1 MDYDTKKM
9 ILAGFALVGAAI
21 VALAGAKG
29 WGWFIIFVAVLLVVS
44 LA

>member
-21 VALAGAKG
+21 VALAGAEG
-29 WGWFIIFVAVLLVVS
+29 WGWFIFVAVLLVV
-44 LA
+44 A